1 MFFFLLSKGED
12 QWIFDLQSLAT
23 LAAARA
29 LELGSQ
35 DSGTTDAE
43 MQYPARRTLNLRR
56 KCSWTPR
63 HEPVTHPS
71 FVFSLMY
78 IFFIPFKI
86 YVVCTLYLTNL
97 HPTLLTFYLSSSFCE
112 DFDSRKVLSKGLS
125 HTQQLREGLF
135 AFVPLGVSS
144 ERCHG

>member
-1 MFFFLLSKGED
+1 MFLLCFFFFHLSKGED

-35 DSGTTDAE
+35 DSATTDAE

-63 HEPVTHPS
+63 HEPVTHPC
-71 FVFSLMY
+71 FVAVHNICCYICYMY
-78 IFFIPFKI
+78 TVSNKSASYFT
-86 YVVCTLYLTNL
+86 V
-97 HPTLLTFYLSSSFCE
+97 FYISSSFCVT
-112 DFDSRKVLSKGLS
+112 R
-125 HTQQLREGLF
+125 TI
-135 AFVPLGVSS
+135 AN
-144 ERCHG
+144 

>member
-1 MFFFLLSKGED
+1 MTAIICFFIVFYLFYFFHLSKGED

-63 HEPVTHPS
+63 HEPVTHPC
-71 FVFSLMY
+71 FVLLQ
-78 IFFIPFKI
+78 FII
-86 YVVCTLYLTNL
+86 YVVIYVICILFVTNP
-97 HPTLLTFYLSSSFCE
+97 HPTLLYSISL
-112 DFDSRKVLSKGLS
+112 VLFVSQGL
-125 HTQQLREGLF
+125 
-135 AFVPLGVSS
+135 
-144 ERCHG
+144 